1 MKLRNVCSNVS
12 NTKPC
17 TCSAIFLFKIL
28 VNIKFFVQKYLI
40 AALFFGVISFIKPQ
54 VLNSEMILQN
64 NIGR

>member
-1 MKLRNVCSNVS
+1 MFVRML
-12 NTKPC
+12 
-17 TCSAIFLFKIL
+17 AILNRALAPQFFLFKIL
-28 VNIKFFVQKYLI
+28 VTIKFFVQKYLI